1 MPPENQLAEFEI
13 TETTRLEAFSDGVF
27 AIAITLLVLEIR
39 LPATADAEGRGS
51 LGTALL
57 QLWPTYLA
65 YVTSFVTIAIMWV
78 NHHSTFKTIR
88 RADRPLLFLNALL
101 LLAITFLNFPT
112 AIVAEYFEKPDAQVA
127 ALFYSGTLFII
138 NLVYNSLWWYVIRHP
153 ELLDSKISKE
163 LVQKFVRKY
172 SISLLA
178 YPVAF
183 VIAFFNAQLSIILCL
198 AAGIFFGVIM
208 PQRKP

>member
-1 MPPENQLAEFEI
+1 MLPENQLSEFEI

-39 LPATADAEGRGS
+39 LPSTTNAEGAGS

-65 YVTSFVTIAIMWV
+65 YVTSFITIAIMWV
-78 NHHSTFKTIR
+78 NHHATFRTIR
-88 RADRPLLFLNALL
+88 RVNRPMLFLNALL

-127 ALFYSGTLFII
+127 AMFYSGTLFII
-138 NLVYNSLWWYVIRHP
+138 NLLYNSLWWYVIRHP

-172 SISLLA
+172 SISLFA
-178 YPVAF
+178 YPFAF

>member
-1 MPPENQLAEFEI
+1 MPPENDLSEFEI

-39 LPATADAEGRGS
+39 LPSTADAEGAGS
-51 LGTALL
+51 LGSALL

-65 YVTSFVTIAIMWV
+65 YVTSFITIAIMWV
-78 NHHSTFKTIR
+78 NHHATFRTIR
-88 RADRPLLFLNALL
+88 RVNRSMLFLNALL

-138 NLVYNSLWWYVIRHP
+138 NLLYNSLWWYVIRHP

-163 LVQKFVRKY
+163 LVQKFVGKY

-178 YPVAF
+178 YPFAF
-183 VIAFFNAQLSIILCL
+183 VIAFLNAQLSIILCL